1 MSYVS
6 RAGEKLDHAL
16 REFDIDVKGKV
27 CADLG
32 SSAGGFVD
40 CLLQHG
46 ASKVYSVDTAYGEL
60 AWKLRNDP
68 KVVVMERINALHV
81 QLPESVDLVTI
92 DVGWTRQEEI
102 IPKALQLVKKSGFI
116 ISLVKPQYEVGN
128 DWSGEKISSERSKQI
143 VDNVRNKIK
152 NLDANIVGVVKS
164 PIKGKRKGS
173 TEYLI
178 LIEC

>member
-1 MSYVS
+1 
-6 RAGEKLDHAL
+6 
-16 REFDIDVKGKV
+16 
-27 CADLG
+27 
-32 SSAGGFVD
+32 
-40 CLLQHG
+40 
-46 ASKVYSVDTAYGEL
+46 
-60 AWKLRNDP
+60 
-68 KVVVMERINALHV
+68 
-81 QLPESVDLVTI
+81 
-92 DVGWTRQEEI
+92 
-102 IPKALQLVKKSGFI
+102 
-116 ISLVKPQYEVGN
+116 VKPQYEVGN